1 MGNPC
6 VMCGYIQPKGPHW
19 YELECP
25 RCGAD
30 YVTGKV
36 SPHSLEST
44 AVARS
49 ATAATGDSLGKRLV
63 LWVAP
68 LAPMLVALS
77 ILALALVALMS
88 LRR

>member
-1 MGNPC
+1 MGKPC
-6 VMCGYIQPKGPHW
+6 VMCGYIQPKGPRW

-30 YVTGKV
+30 YVTD
-36 SPHSLEST
+36 SMEST

-49 ATAATGDSLGKRLV
+49 ATAATEDSVGKRLV
-63 LWVAP
+63 HWVAP